1 MRARRKEQTQL
12 ELTSPESALSD
23 LQLMIVAGEASSD
36 QHGAALVQAL
46 RKLVP
51 SVQAFG
57 MGGSRLR
64 AAQVETVVDSETSA
78 SVMGFFELSGK
89 LRQLVAAFRCL
100 IVQAKKRKPDVVI
113 FVDFPDFNLRLAKKL
128 YALQIPMVYFIS
140 PQLWAWRKGRV
151 RLMKKYMKKVLTIF
165 PFEESYYHQH
175 GVDAAYV
182 GHPLVDS
189 LVDNKTAPVDRTQ
202 LVSALGLR
210 PDLPVIALLPGSRRS
225 EVEKLLPSMLGALD
239 RVRLGRP
246 GCQAILPVAESL
258 SMEFVRNLV
267 GRNRNVVLVS
277 GQAREIMQV
286 ADVAVVASG
295 TATVEAALAQVPF
308 VVVYKLS
315 RLSYPLARFLVRGIR
330 NFSMANLIAGE
341 PVVVELLQNE
351 VTPECVAR
359 EVEALLGDP
368 DKRTAL
374 RKKLAVVRSRL
385 AYAEKD
391 GKTAAERAAQIVCHV
406 VKQQREL
413 LSS

>member
-1 MRARRKEQTQL
+1 
-12 ELTSPESALSD
+12 
-23 LQLMIVAGEASSD
+23 MIVAGEASSD
-36 QHGAALVQAL
+36 QHGAALIHAL

-51 SVQAFG
+51 SIQAFG

-89 LRQLVAAFRCL
+89 LGQLIAAFRCL
-100 IVQAKKRKPDVVI
+100 ITEAKKRKPDVVI
-113 FVDFPDFNLRLAKKL
+113 FVDFPDFNLRLAKKIH
-128 YALQIPMVYFIS
+128 ALQIPMVYFIS

-151 RLMKKYMKKVLTIF
+151 RLMKKYMQKVITIF
-165 PFEESYYHQH
+165 PFEEAYYHQH

-189 LVDNKTAPVDRTQ
+189 LGNSKTVAVDRTQ

-210 PDLPVIALLPGSRRS
+210 PELPIVALLPGSRRS
-225 EVEKLLPSMLGALD
+225 EVEKLLPAMLGALD
-239 RVRLGRP
+239 RVRQGRP

-258 SMEFVRNLV
+258 SMEFVRNIV
-267 GRNRNVVLVS
+267 GDTQNVVLVS
-277 GQAREIMQV
+277 GQAKEILQV

-315 RLSYPLARFLVRGIR
+315 QLSYPLARFLVRGIK

-341 PVVVELLQNE
+341 QVVVELLQNE
-351 VTPECVAR
+351 VTPECIAR
-359 EVEALLGDP
+359 EVEIFLGDP
-368 DKRTAL
+368 DKGIAL
-374 RKKLAVVRSRL
+374 RKKLATVRARL
-385 AYAEKD
+385 AYSEKD
-391 GKTAAERAAQIVCHV
+391 GKTAADRAAQIVCNV
-406 VKQQREL
+406 VGQQREHQ
-413 LSS
+413 LS